1 MHHSYYPHSVS
12 RLKLESISTESL
24 NMRAACFHTVVLVSE
39 MHLSANVCYEHYGF
53 PLVTFHCFASRSLHF
68 VRDTH
73 NSLYLVQNSFDSSI
87 RELIKISNV

>member
-24 NMRAACFHTVVLVSE
+24 NTRAACFHTVVLASE

-53 PLVTFHCFASRSLHF
+53 PLDTITCLHLPMFCLKILKLLFVTHTTLC
-68 VRDTH
+68 
-73 NSLYLVQNSFDSSI
+73 I
-87 RELIKISNV
+87 

>member
-24 NMRAACFHTVVLVSE
+24 NTRAACFHTVVSVSE

-53 PLVTFHCFASRSLHF
+53 PLDTFQCFASRSLKF
-68 VRDTH
+68 C
-73 NSLYLVQNSFDSSI
+73 S
-87 RELIKISNV
+87 